1 MQQKKKLTLMISLVL
16 ALSLSLSPHVAL
28 AVQSLPEDQS
38 TETRNEERANN
49 TEVMIGSG
57 RDRSTPTVE
66 DKVSI
71 LHHMADSAKS
81 IYSLVKT
88 DNWPEAR
95 EQVSSLQ
102 SIAQSLPAHPAFT
115 RQEIAK
121 LNSWIIPLENLVA
134 VKQPLAMDTA
144 NQLAMVATQLTIQPH
159 SRLPVEVSMLDYYGR
174 ELEIWS
180 TRGNPVKLKA
190 IANKI
195 TQIWHDLRP
204 AMQAERSSIQ
214 IQPLED
220 TLVALLDEANSPAEY
235 KLLSAPLLAEVN
247 QLQAVFLR
255 A

>member
-1 MQQKKKLTLMISLVL
+1 MQQKKITLMISLVL

-28 AVQSLPEDQS
+28 SAQSLPEEQS
-38 TETRNEERANN
+38 TETRNEERTNN
-49 TEVMIGSG
+49 TAVPGSN

-66 DKVSI
+66 DKASI
-71 LHHMADSAKS
+71 LYHIADSAKS
-81 IYSLVKT
+81 IYSLVKAGQ
-88 DNWPEAR
+88 WSEAR
-95 EQVSSLQ
+95 ERLSSLQ
-102 SIAQSLPAHPAFT
+102 TLAQSLQVNPAFT

-121 LNSWIIPLENLVA
+121 LNSWIIPLQNLIA
-134 VKQPLAMDTA
+134 VKQPLAMDMA
-144 NQLAMVATQLTIQPH
+144 NQLAMVTAQLTIQPN
-159 SRLPVEVSMLDYYGR
+159 SRLPIEVSMLDYYGR

-180 TRGNPVKLKA
+180 TRGNPVKLQA

-204 AMQAERSSIQ
+204 AMQAERISIQ
-214 IQPLED
+214 VQPLED

-235 KLLSAPLLAEVN
+235 KLLSGPLLAEVN